1 MKPLRLI
8 ASAKNHQHFGSF
20 TVRVIIMII
29 HRLDHF
35 TIRTKQWDVTA
46 EFFIQVIGLTRGPRP
61 AFQFP
66 GHWLY
71 ANGQPILHIVS
82 ITEDRT
88 GLEAYLG
95 ARTVHH
101 GSGSIDHV
109 SLRCDG
115 LAEMQAHLVS
125 LGIRFHERVIPE
137 IGEHQLF
144 LEDPNGITVEMIFP
158 YSPLDRIVGQ
168 AMPQPAMQ
176 LPQEHDDDQA

>member
-1 MKPLRLI
+1 
-8 ASAKNHQHFGSF
+8 
-20 TVRVIIMII
+20 MII

-46 EFFIQVIGLTRGPRP
+46 EFYIQVIGLTRGPRP
-61 AFQFP
+61 PFLFP

-82 ITEDRT
+82 ISEDST
-88 GLEAYLG
+88 KLEAYLG
-95 ARTVHH
+95 ARTVRH

-109 SLRCDG
+109 SLRCDC

-125 LGIRFHERVIPE
+125 LGIRFHERVIPQ

-144 LEDPNGITVEMIFP
+144 IEDPNGITVEMIFP
-158 YSPLDRIVGQ
+158 YSPQDRIVGQ
-168 AMPQPAMQ
+168 AMPPPVMLQAME
-176 LPQEHDDDQA
+176 PDDEHA